1 MMRFI
6 LLSLILSLN
15 SFSHDFTDAFARVLK
30 DQRIPLPRENI
41 NATQVAQELGVHIES
56 LPKSIKNGRSIDPA
70 LLSKPNI
77 YQEYRCND
85 FAAELAV
92 LDHFLRSKKTVS
104 ALGKKKKKSKK
115 KAPNTKEI
123 CAAAQALWALESMGN
138 TMIYA
143 LHDQVLKQ
151 KNSFS
156 SALHAATM
164 WTYAIQQFLPTT
176 KDLYQSIPIDVLALS
191 LAPGRATLDSATIRG
206 KDVLDLFTFKPETLR
221 HEQIGRWLINR
232 SISQDVLTYFIP
244 KLQEFIAVVP
254 DHEGTIQA
262 KAVIECWKTWLP
274 GKIAEYTIPD
284 VSELS
289 DEEDPEEQAATEP
302 KNPAAQALSQALRE
316 QDPSWLNL
324 S

>member
-6 LLSLILSLN
+6 ILSLILSLN
-15 SFSHDFTDAFARVLK
+15 GFSHDFTTAFARVLQ
-30 DQRIPLPRENI
+30 DQRIPLPPENI
-41 NATQVAQELGVHIES
+41 NATKAAQELGVNLQS
-56 LPKSIKNGRSIDPA
+56 LPKSIKSGRSIDPD
-70 LLSKPNI
+70 LLSKLNI
-77 YQEYRCND
+77 YQAFRHDD

-92 LDHFLRSKKTVS
+92 LDHFLRSQKTKPSSSRKKR
-104 ALGKKKKKSKK
+104 KN
-115 KAPNTKEI
+115 KAQAKEI

-138 TMIYA
+138 TMTYA
-143 LHDQVLKQ
+143 LHDQILKK

-191 LAPGRATLDSATIRG
+191 LAPGRATPDSATIRG
-206 KDVLDLFTFKPETLR
+206 KDVLDLFTFKQETLR
-221 HEQIGRWLINR
+221 HKQIGRWLLNR

-244 KLQEFIAVVP
+244 KLQEFVAVVP
-254 DHEGTIQA
+254 DHEGAIQV
-262 KAVIECWKTWLP
+262 KAVIDCWKAWFP
-274 GKIAEYTIPD
+274 DKISEYRIPD

-289 DEEDPEEQAATEP
+289 DEEDSEELAATEL
-302 KNPAAQALSQALRE
+302 KNSAAQALSQALRE
-316 QDPSWLNL
+316 CDPSWLNL